1 MKIIVVSYGDDGHKT
16 HFLNAAQAAGVEA
29 VTFDA
34 GGYPNGVDEVSFDYC
49 AAKPRL
55 SLSIDGIAIDAEEV
69 RGVWWRRP
77 RGALGV
83 NRNLLEQ
90 YMRFE
95 GEVVI
100 RSLKEILPHANWV
113 SDPEATRMACRK
125 PVQLMVAK
133 SLSMR
138 IPQTCITNSPEAVKN
153 FIERLAG
160 KKLIMKP
167 AGTSFVELVSPD
179 NPDGASNRA
188 IFTQVVSSELI
199 LENLGMVKSCP
210 VIFQEAIEKD
220 SDMRITVVDDEVFC
234 AEIKL
239 EGCTNPNNVDWRNY
253 EGVRKYQRHELP
265 QEIKDQCVKFTHAMG
280 LRFGCIDMGYSR
292 KNGYT
297 FFEINPQGQWLPS
310 EIKLGYPISSALL
323 KALTQ

>member
-1 MKIIVVSYGDDGHKT
+1 
-16 HFLNAAQAAGVEA
+16 
-29 VTFDA
+29 
-34 GGYPNGVDEVSFDYC
+34 
-49 AAKPRL
+49 
-55 SLSIDGIAIDAEEV
+55 
-69 RGVWWRRP
+69 
-77 RGALGV
+77 
-83 NRNLLEQ
+83 
-90 YMRFE
+90 
-95 GEVVI
+95 
-100 RSLKEILPHANWV
+100 
-113 SDPEATRMACRK
+113 
-125 PVQLMVAK
+125 
-133 SLSMR
+133 
-138 IPQTCITNSPEAVKN
+138 
-153 FIERLAG
+153 
-160 KKLIMKP
+160 MKP